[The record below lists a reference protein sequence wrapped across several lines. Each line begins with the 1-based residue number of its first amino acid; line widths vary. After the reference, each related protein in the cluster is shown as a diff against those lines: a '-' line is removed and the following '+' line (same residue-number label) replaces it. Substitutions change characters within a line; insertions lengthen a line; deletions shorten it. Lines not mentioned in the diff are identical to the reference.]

1 MSTWDKVAGLP
12 VEIDG
17 YSLEG
22 LEQPMGPEFTR
33 FTTLIHMTGG
43 GEQGTGEDVVYDGL
57 DHVAFQDAGAVL
69 DLSGSHTLG
78 SLAELLDS
86 LDLFPTPPEREV
98 SRNYRRWAF
107 DSAALDL
114 ALRQGGKSLGEVVG
128 REPAPLTYVVSMRLK
143 GFNEEGPETAE
154 KVHRLLERYPSL
166 EFKLDPTNEWTEELV
181 AELAATGAVD
191 SVDLKGHYKGTPV
204 DVETD
209 PELYRMV
216 AEGLPEAWIE
226 DPDLS
231 VPEADEVLKPHR
243 DRITW
248 DAPIHSIADIEA
260 LPFAPKMVNIK
271 PSRIGPLTDLL
282 ATYDYCEREGIGA
295 YGGGQTRAR
304 GRPRP
309 HPVPR
314 RPVPPRHAERHRPAR
329 VQHARSARRAP
340 REPVDAADRGHRLP
354 LRLLTSR

>member
-1 MSTWDKVAGLP
+1 
-12 VEIDG
+12 
-17 YSLEG
+17 
-22 LEQPMGPEFTR
+22 
-33 FTTLIHMTGG
+33 
-43 GEQGTGEDVVYDGL
+43 
-57 DHVAFQDAGAVL
+57 
-69 DLSGSHTLG
+69 
-78 SLAELLDS
+78 
-86 LDLFPTPPEREV
+86 V

-114 ALRQGGKSLGEVVG
+114 ALRQAGKSLGEVVG

-143 GFNEEGPETAE
+143 GFGEEGPETAG

-166 EFKLDPTNEWTEELV
+166 RFKLDPTNEWTEELV

-191 SVDLKGHYKGTPV
+191 SVDLKGHYSGTPV
-204 DVETD
+204 DVDTD

-231 VPEADEVLKPHR
+231 VPEADAVLEPHR

-271 PSRIGPLTDLL
+271 PSRIGPLTELL
-282 ATYDYCEREGIGA
+282 AAYDYCERQGIGA
-295 YGGGQTRAR
+295 YGGGQSELGV
-304 GRPRP
+304 GRDHIQYLAALF
-309 HPVPR
+309 HPDTPNDTG
-314 RPVPPRHAERHRPAR
+314 
-329 VQHARSARRAP
+329 P
-340 REPVDAADRGHRLP
+340 REFNTPDPPDGLP
-354 LRLLTSR
+354 ESPWTLPIAESGFRFA